1 MALTATGLG
10 SGLDIENLVTK
21 LMAAE
26 RAPLENRLIRRET
39 SVTKDI
45 SALGSL
51 KSALSDFRTSL
62 NSANNLNTYHQRNV
76 TSTNSAAL
84 TVTATDS
91 AVLGSYDVDVS
102 SLADAQSLAVRTQF
116 SSLTDVVGTG
126 TLTFTFGTTQYT
138 ADSGTPPNT
147 TNDTYDGF
155 TAKAGVASQSVTI
168 DSSNNTLAGVRDAIN
183 AADIGVS
190 AAIVKDSSSYRLLL
204 SSSATGAENS
214 MQIVVSDSGDSNDTD
229 NSGLSQLAFN
239 SSAGTTNVYQ
249 TSAAT
254 DASFMVNGFSLTHD
268 TNTVSDVITGLT
280 LSLRQVTTE
289 SAKITV
295 SDNEAGIKAAIQT
308 FVDGYNGLVSTLDD
322 LTGYDAATGA
332 GGTLQGDF
340 TARSIAGQI
349 RTTLSNASDGFV
361 GPYTRLAEIGI
372 TLSSTGSLSID
383 DSKLSAA
390 FDNDF
395 DVVAGVLT
403 RFADIATGAG
413 ISVNS
418 FTDDVAKGSYAVAI
432 SSLATNGKLTATV
445 PSAGFPITI
454 DSSTDSFV
462 VTVDGTAS
470 GTVTLTNQAYANL
483 SAIASE
489 IQSKINAD
497 ATLRAAGKGVTV
509 SVSGDD
515 FEVRSNSIGS
525 SSSVALANAGTDT
538 TLTALGLALATTAAG
553 SDLVGTIDG
562 VAGTATGNTLK
573 GAVGSSA
580 DGLSLEVLS
589 TEGGTIRVSDGVL
602 DQIDSLL
609 EAMLAANNPL
619 DTRISSLNSQAEEVA
634 EDRVVMEQRLLTMEA
649 RYRKQF
655 NALDILLTDL
665 NSTGSFVA
673 DQLANIPIPGKT
685 KK

>member
-39 SVTKDI
+39 SITKDI

-51 KSALSDFRTSL
+51 KSALSDFQTSIA
-62 NSANNLNTYHQRNV
+62 SANTLSTYQKRNV
-76 TSTNSAAL
+76 NSTNTSAL
-84 TVTATDS
+84 SVTATDA
-91 AVLGSYDVDVS
+91 AVLGSYDVDIS
-102 SLADAQSLAVRTQF
+102 SLAEAQSLALREEF

-126 TLTFTFGTTQYT
+126 TLTFTFGTTAYT
-138 ADSGTPPNT
+138 ADSGNPPNT
-147 TNDTYDGF
+147 ANDTYNSF
-155 TAKAGVASQSVTI
+155 TAKAGVASKTVTI
-168 DSSNNTLAGVRDAIN
+168 DSNNNSLAGVRDAIN

-204 SSSATGAENS
+204 SSSATGVENS
-214 MQIVVSDSGDSNDTD
+214 MQIVVSDTGDSNDSD
-229 NSGLSQLAFN
+229 GSGLSRLAFN
-239 SSAGTTNVYQ
+239 SSAGTSNVYQ

-268 TNTVSDVITGLT
+268 TNTVSDVVTGLT
-280 LSLRQVTTE
+280 LSLKQVTTE

-295 SDNEAGIKAAIQT
+295 SDNEAGIKTAIEA
-308 FVDGYNGLVSTLDD
+308 FVDGYNGLVTTLDD

-349 RTTLSNASDGFV
+349 RTALSNASDGFV
-361 GPYTRLAEIGI
+361 GPYSRLAEIGI
-372 TLSSTGSLSID
+372 TQNSAGSLSVD

-390 FDNDF
+390 FDTDF
-395 DVVAGVLT
+395 DSVAGVLT
-403 RFADIATGAG
+403 RFADIATGSG

-418 FTDDVAKGSYAVAI
+418 FTDDVAKGSYAIAV
-432 SSLATNGKLTATV
+432 SSLATNGKLAATI

-470 GTVTLTNQAYANL
+470 GTVTLTNQAYASL
-483 SAIASE
+483 SAIATE

-497 ATLRAAGKGVTV
+497 ATLRDAGKGVTV
-509 SVSGDD
+509 SVSGDNI
-515 FEVRSNSIGS
+515 EIRSNSVGS

-538 TLTALGLALATTAAG
+538 TLTALGLALATTTGG

-580 DGLSLEVLS
+580 DGLSLEILS
-589 TEGGTIRVSDGVL
+589 TEGGTVRVSDGVL

-609 EAMLAANNPL
+609 AAMLSANNPL
-619 DTRISSLNSQAEEVA
+619 DTRISSLNAQAEEVA

-655 NALDILLTDL
+655 NSLDILLTEL
-665 NSTGSFVA
+665 NSTGSYVA

>member
-26 RAPLENRLIRRET
+26 RAPLENRLLRRET
-39 SVTKDI
+39 SITKDI

-51 KSALSDFRTSL
+51 KSALSDFRNSIG
-62 NSANNLNTYHQRNV
+62 SANTLNTYQQRNV
-76 TSTNSAAL
+76 SNTNSTAL
-84 TVTATDS
+84 SVTATDS
-91 AVLGSYDVDVS
+91 AVLGSYDVDIS
-102 SLADAQSLAVRTQF
+102 SLANAQSLALRKQF
-116 SSLTDVVGTG
+116 SSLTDVVGAG
-126 TLTFTFGTTQYT
+126 TLTFTFGATTYT

-147 TNDTYDGF
+147 TNDTYDSF
-155 TAKAGVASQSVTI
+155 TAKAGVASQTVTI

-204 SSSATGAENS
+204 SSSVTGAESS
-214 MQIVVSDSGDSNDTD
+214 MQIVVSDTGDSNDTD
-229 NSGLSQLAFN
+229 GSGLSQLAFN

-249 TSAAT
+249 TSAAA
-254 DASFMVNGFSLTHD
+254 DATFMVNGFSLSHD
-268 TNTVSDVITGLT
+268 TNTVPDVVTGLT
-280 LSLRQVTTE
+280 LSLQQVTTE

-295 SDNEAGIKAAIQT
+295 SDNEVGIKAAIEA
-308 FVDGYNGLVSTLDD
+308 FVDGHNSLVTTLDD
-322 LTGYDAATGA
+322 LTGYDATTGA

-361 GPYTRLAEIGI
+361 GPYSRLAEIGI
-372 TLSSTGSLSID
+372 TLSSAGSLSIN

-390 FDNDF
+390 FDADF
-395 DVVAGVLT
+395 DAVAGVLT
-403 RFADIATGAG
+403 RFTDIATGSG
-413 ISVNS
+413 ISVKS
-418 FTDDVAKGSYAVAI
+418 FTDDVTKGLYTVAI
-432 SSLATNGKLTATV
+432 SSLATNGRLAATV

-454 DSSTDSFV
+454 DNSTDSFV

-470 GTVTLTNQAYANL
+470 GTVTLSSQRYDNL
-483 SAIASE
+483 TAIGTE

-497 ATLRAAGKGVTV
+497 ATLRAAGKVVTV

-515 FEVRSNSIGS
+515 IEIRSNSVGS

-538 TLTALGLALATTAAG
+538 TITALGLTLATTAAG

-573 GAVGSSA
+573 GAVGSST
-580 DGLSLEVLS
+580 DGLSLEILS
-589 TEGGTIRVSDGVL
+589 TQGGAVRVSDGVI

-609 EAMLAANNPL
+609 EAMLATNNPL
-619 DTRISSLNSQAEEVA
+619 DTRISSLTTQAEGVA
-634 EDRVVMEQRLLTMEA
+634 EDRIVMEQRLLTMEA

-665 NSTGSFVA
+665 NSTGSYVA

>member
-39 SVTKDI
+39 SITKDI

-51 KSALSDFRTSL
+51 KSALSDFQNSIA
-62 NSANNLNTYHQRNV
+62 SANTLSTYQKRNV
-76 TSTNSAAL
+76 NSTNTSAL
-84 TVTATDS
+84 SVTATDA
-91 AVLGSYDVDVS
+91 AVLGSYDVDIS
-102 SLADAQSLAVRTQF
+102 SLAEAQSLALREEF

-126 TLTFTFGTTQYT
+126 TLTFTFGTTAYT
-138 ADSGTPPNT
+138 ADSGNPPNT
-147 TNDTYDGF
+147 ANDTYNSF
-155 TAKAGVASQSVTI
+155 TAKAGVASKTVTI
-168 DSSNNTLAGVRDAIN
+168 DSNNNSLAGVRDAIN

-204 SSSATGAENS
+204 SSSATGVENS
-214 MQIVVSDSGDSNDTD
+214 MQIVVSDTGDSNDSD
-229 NSGLSQLAFN
+229 GSGLSRLAFN
-239 SSAGTTNVYQ
+239 SSAGTSNVYQ

-268 TNTVSDVITGLT
+268 TNTVSDVVTGLT
-280 LSLRQVTTE
+280 LSLKQVTTE

-295 SDNEAGIKAAIQT
+295 SDNEAGIKTAIEA
-308 FVDGYNGLVSTLDD
+308 FVDGYNGLVTTLDD

-349 RTTLSNASDGFV
+349 RTALSNASDGFV
-361 GPYTRLAEIGI
+361 GPYSRLAEIGI
-372 TLSSTGSLSID
+372 TLNSAGSLSVD

-390 FDNDF
+390 FDTDF
-395 DVVAGVLT
+395 DSVAGVLT
-403 RFADIATGAG
+403 RFADIATGSG

-418 FTDDVAKGSYAVAI
+418 FTDDVAKGSYAIAV
-432 SSLATNGKLTATV
+432 SSLATNGKLAATI

-470 GTVTLTNQAYANL
+470 GTVTLTNQAYASL
-483 SAIASE
+483 SAIATE

-497 ATLRAAGKGVTV
+497 ATLRDAGKGVTV

-515 FEVRSNSIGS
+515 IEIRSNSVGS
-525 SSSVALANAGTDT
+525 SSSVALVNAGTDT
-538 TLTALGLALATTAAG
+538 TIAALGLASATTTAG

-562 VAGTATGNTLK
+562 VAGTATGNTLE

-580 DGLSLEVLS
+580 DGLSLEILS
-589 TEGGTIRVSDGVL
+589 TEGGTVRVSDGVL

-609 EAMLAANNPL
+609 AAMLSANNPL

-655 NALDILLTDL
+655 NALDILLTEL
-665 NSTGSFVA
+665 NSTGSYVA